1 MREVNG
7 KENGER
13 WEKRRDNNRSNGVE
27 ENNTWLSYITL
38 SIIHTIHT
46 HDGVY
51 IPYTTQ
57 YTHRYDS
64 IYTLCTLI
72 YTLHW
77 QHIWLP

>member
-38 SIIHTIHT
+38 SIIDTIQT

-51 IPYTTQ
+51 KPYTTQ
-57 YTHRYDS
+57 CTSQYIIHYTVHTQ
-64 IYTLCTLI
+64 I
-72 YTLHW
+72 
-77 QHIWLP
+77 